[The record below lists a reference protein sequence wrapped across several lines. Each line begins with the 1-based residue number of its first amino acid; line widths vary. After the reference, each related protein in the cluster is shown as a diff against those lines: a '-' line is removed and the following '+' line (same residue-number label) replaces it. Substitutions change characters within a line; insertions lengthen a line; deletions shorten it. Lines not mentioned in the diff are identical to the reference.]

1 MMHQQYIAGVIYE
14 TYLLTNVF
22 ISVTKI
28 FLLYFWNPNK
38 VNLNKI
44 FVCVWP
50 IWYDNIYMFL
60 YIHCWLAGFNN
71 ISVISWQS
79 VLSVEETRV
88 PGENH
93 PSITSHWQTLSHNV
107 VLSTSPW
114 TGFEPT
120 TLVVIGTDCT
130 GSCISNYHTIT
141 TVFTLLETETD
152 RKMNLWWTFLA
163 CFPVTANKFYI
174 YWHCTYIV
182 FILQCQKLQ
191 NNYHI
196 VWKEQY

>member
-1 MMHQQYIAGVIYE
+1 MIIYTCSCIYIVGWLVS
-14 TYLLTNVF
+14 T
-22 ISVTKI
+22 I
-28 FLLYFWNPNK
+28 FQLYRGSQF
-38 VNLNKI
+38 
-44 FVCVWP
+44 
-50 IWYDNIYMFL
+50 FL
-60 YIHCWLAGFNN
+60 G
-71 ISVISWQS
+71 
-79 VLSVEETRV
+79 EETRV